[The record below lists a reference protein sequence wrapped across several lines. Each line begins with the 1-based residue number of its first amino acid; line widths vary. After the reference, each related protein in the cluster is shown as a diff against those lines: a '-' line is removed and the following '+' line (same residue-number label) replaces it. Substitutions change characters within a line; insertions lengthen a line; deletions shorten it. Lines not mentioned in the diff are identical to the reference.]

1 MEACGCISDD
11 AVDGFH
17 MISINWRLTFDA
29 AKTECESRDAQL
41 AFDLSDNQNNF
52 IRDVLVTNAFCPT
65 PG

>member
-1 MEACGCISDD
+1 MEKCGYISDD

-17 MISINWRLTFDA
+17 MIGINWRSNFDA
-29 AKTECESRDAQL
+29 AKTECESRDATL
-41 AFDLSDNQNNF
+41 ASDLSDNQNNF